1 MWGWVPCVDVR
12 VRAWPP
18 QQLASAAARPL
29 MCRRRAAGWVVCAE
43 GSRRVH
49 CVACRAGVWAASPAA
64 SKQRV
69 CSWWRC
75 VPVLLR
81 HARGCIKAGVLA
93 EHALAC
99 TEDMCMRAH
108 ALACVPAAPCGC
120 CVPCAVCVCVCLQ
133 PHSRARIMRTTCI
146 MRITCIIRTIFMHAM
161 CNTHTV
167 FVRTMCVMRTIH
179 VCAMRRLRW
188 A

>member
-120 CVPCAVCVCVCLQ
+120 CVPCAVCVCVCACNHTLARASCA
-133 PHSRARIMRTTCI
+133 PRASCVSRASYAPYSCTPCATRTPYLCAP
-146 MRITCIIRTIFMHAM
+146 CASCAPYM
-161 CNTHTV
+161 CAP
-167 FVRTMCVMRTIH
+167 
-179 VCAMRRLRW
+179 CAG
-188 A
+188 